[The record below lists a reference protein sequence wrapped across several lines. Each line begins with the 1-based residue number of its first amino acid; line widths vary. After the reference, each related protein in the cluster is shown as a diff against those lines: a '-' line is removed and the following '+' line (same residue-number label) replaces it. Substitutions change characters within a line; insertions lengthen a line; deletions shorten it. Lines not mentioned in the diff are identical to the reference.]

1 MDTKE
6 LTRDIEYA
14 DRLAMQLSAHCALFD
29 GYYDDTHG
37 IEQAAL
43 DPEVFF
49 ANWNMIYEK
58 VDELYGF
65 VKVIVE
71 KTHGEECGNCIEL

>member
-1 MDTKE
+1 MDAKE

-14 DRLAMQLSAHCALFD
+14 DRLAMQLSAHCTLFD
-29 GYYDDTHG
+29 GYYDDAHG

-43 DPEVFF
+43 DPETFYTS
-49 ANWNMIYEK
+49 WNMIFEK

-65 VKVIVE
+65 VKGIVS
-71 KTHGEECGNCIEL
+71 KMYGNSEEERITR